1 MRFSI
6 QMLCRGGH
14 VRIETRIDGSIHV
27 RFQEKYLAIEECQPQ
42 PRQQPPRRARPAVQR
57 RPFQPSEASRQSI
70 SGIFH
75 QQSGVADPKRGSRK

>member
-27 RFQEKYLAIEECQPQ
+27 RF
-42 PRQQPPRRARPAVQR
+42 PRVAKVSAVLTVGSFLDGERAACEN
-57 RPFQPSEASRQSI
+57 SSR
-70 SGIFH
+70 
-75 QQSGVADPKRGSRK
+75 